1 MDKSDGKQVDVGN
14 KHVDEGEVKKSQND
28 EKLTINNMNLE
39 AKVALGFIPEVDLEN
54 EKSEEVPEEVD
65 DEEDSIQNVDE
76 LMDEE
81 RKFSEDIID
90 AVNRRF
96 QSQRGKINSTE
107 DERPKASNTTLDV
120 VLTEVAEAVTGCC
133 DYKAKYEKLL
143 EQHRRTEEMARRLST
158 DLATV
163 SRQLVARDKTMVT
176 YMDTVSQ
183 LFTLVSNLDV
193 APLAFM
199 FMTICHAFMESRS
212 TTLPGRR
219 SGAQPRGGVCL
230 AGAATVSAAGAAAA
244 PAPGPRHGARPRRRG
259 HAAARVRRR
268 QGQSEPQ
275 QEGTGSPQAHG
286 EVGQKSRRIF

>member
-1 MDKSDGKQVDVGN
+1 MDTSDGKQVDVGN

-107 DERPKASNTTLDV
+107 DERPKASKTTLDV
-120 VLTEVAEAVTGCC
+120 VLTEVAETVPGCC

-212 TTLPGRR
+212 TILPGRR
-219 SGAQPRGGVCL
+219 FGAQPRGGVCS
-230 AGAATVSAAGAAAA
+230 AGAAAVSAAGAAAA
-244 PAPGPRHGARPRRRG
+244 PAPEPRH
-259 HAAARVRRR
+259 
-268 QGQSEPQ
+268 
-275 QEGTGSPQAHG
+275 
-286 EVGQKSRRIF
+286 

>member
-1 MDKSDGKQVDVGN
+1 MDTSDGKQVDVGN

-39 AKVALGFIPEVDLEN
+39 AEVALGVIPEVDLEN
-54 EKSEEVPEEVD
+54 EKSKEVPEEVD

-107 DERPKASNTTLDV
+107 DERPKASKTTLDV
-120 VLTEVAEAVTGCC
+120 VLTEVAETVPGCC

-183 LFTLVSNLDV
+183 LFTLVSIMHSICVYDNL
-193 APLAFM
+193 LCIYGITS
-199 FMTICHAFMESRS
+199 TI
-212 TTLPGRR
+212 LPGRR
-219 SGAQPRGGVCL
+219 FGAQPRGGVCP
-230 AGAATVSAAGAAAA
+230 AGAAAVSAAGAAAA
-244 PAPGPRHGARPRRRG
+244 PAPEPRH
-259 HAAARVRRR
+259 
-268 QGQSEPQ
+268 
-275 QEGTGSPQAHG
+275 
-286 EVGQKSRRIF
+286 

>member
-28 EKLTINNMNLE
+28 EKLTIKNMNLE
-39 AKVALGFIPEVDLEN
+39 AKVALGFTPEVDVEN
-54 EKSEEVPEEVD
+54 GKSKEVPEEMD

-107 DERPKASNTTLDV
+107 DERPKASKTTLDV
-120 VLTEVAEAVTGCC
+120 VLTEVAETVPGCC

-183 LFTLVSNLDV
+183 LFTLVSIMHSICVYDNL
-193 APLAFM
+193 
-199 FMTICHAFMESRS
+199 
-212 TTLPGRR
+212 
-219 SGAQPRGGVCL
+219 
-230 AGAATVSAAGAAAA
+230 
-244 PAPGPRHGARPRRRG
+244 
-259 HAAARVRRR
+259 
-268 QGQSEPQ
+268 
-275 QEGTGSPQAHG
+275 
-286 EVGQKSRRIF
+286 

>member
-1 MDKSDGKQVDVGN
+1 MDTSEGNQADVEN

-28 EKLTINNMNLE
+28 EKLSINNMNLE
-39 AKVALGFIPEVDLEN
+39 AKVALGFVPEVDEEN
-54 EKSEEVPEEVD
+54 EKSKEVPEDMD

-96 QSQRGKINSTE
+96 QSQRGKLNSIE
-107 DERPKASNTTLDV
+107 DEKSKAPNTTLDI

-133 DYKAKYEKLL
+133 DYKSKYEKLL

-183 LFTLVSNLDV
+183 LFTLVSNL
-193 APLAFM
+193 
-199 FMTICHAFMESRS
+199 R
-212 TTLPGRR
+212 
-219 SGAQPRGGVCL
+219 
-230 AGAATVSAAGAAAA
+230 
-244 PAPGPRHGARPRRRG
+244 
-259 HAAARVRRR
+259 
-268 QGQSEPQ
+268 
-275 QEGTGSPQAHG
+275 
-286 EVGQKSRRIF
+286 

>member
-1 MDKSDGKQVDVGN
+1 MSTVEDSNVDTSDRKQVDIEN

-28 EKLTINNMNLE
+28 EKLSMNNMNLE
-39 AKVALGFIPEVDLEN
+39 AKVALGFTPEVDVEN
-54 EKSEEVPEEVD
+54 GKSKGVPEEMD

-96 QSQRGKINSTE
+96 QSQRGKLNSTE
-107 DERPKASNTTLDV
+107 DERPKAPNTPLDV
-120 VLTEVAEAVTGCC
+120 VLTEVAETVPGCC

-193 APLAFM
+193 APLAFIT
-199 FMTICHAFMESRS
+199 FFYASMESQVPFHS
-212 TTLPGRR
+212 TRTKDWSPAPRWCLLCWSCGSLCCGRR
-219 SGAQPRGGVCL
+219 GCPGPWTSTRSSASPPRTRSCS
-230 AGAATVSAAGAAAA
+230 SAA
-244 PAPGPRHGARPRRRG
+244 PPGT
-259 HAAARVRRR
+259 
-268 QGQSEPQ
+268 E
-275 QEGTGSPQAHG
+275 
-286 EVGQKSRRIF
+286 

>member
-1 MDKSDGKQVDVGN
+1 MDTDTSDGNQVDVEN
-14 KHVDEGEVKKSQND
+14 KHVDEGDVKMSQND
-28 EKLTINNMNLE
+28 EKLSINNMNLE
-39 AKVALGFIPEVDLEN
+39 AKVALGFVPEVDEEN
-54 EKSEEVPEEVD
+54 EKSKEVPEDMD

-96 QSQRGKINSTE
+96 QSQRGKLNSIE
-107 DERPKASNTTLDV
+107 DEKSKAPNATLDL

-133 DYKAKYEKLL
+133 DYKSKYEKLL

-183 LFTLVSNLDV
+183 LFTLVSNL
-193 APLAFM
+193 
-199 FMTICHAFMESRS
+199 R
-212 TTLPGRR
+212 
-219 SGAQPRGGVCL
+219 
-230 AGAATVSAAGAAAA
+230 
-244 PAPGPRHGARPRRRG
+244 
-259 HAAARVRRR
+259 
-268 QGQSEPQ
+268 
-275 QEGTGSPQAHG
+275 
-286 EVGQKSRRIF
+286 